1 MAKNREP
8 LQAEERSTAISKAIA
23 DWRKL
28 TAIGAEDMPWRG
40 GTVLWNEEH
49 GYWSFFGKT
58 KADTALGWRWWNVFG
73 RVPEAFRQNMLVE
86 INPPQKGPVGGT
98 QGMIALDAAGKRHLL
113 HGGRLHPTG
122 HRISHDEFSGHSG
135 LTPILVAFSDGRVL
149 PYFRVAPLDE
159 GADALHQAVA
169 AFVEVCEDV
178 RNEVL
183 HGGADADLE
192 RRVRQGEGSSTP
204 ERRGHYVV
212 PPRPGGVAKR
222 VHADVWK
229 ALAKELDR
237 RQTDHS
243 NRRVGRYGP
252 DLRTRDKPLVLFE
265 IKTDTTAHSLYES
278 LGQLLMYERLLGAP
292 YAKVA
297 VLPGPP
303 PMKLGAVLKEM
314 EVRIVTYRKTGRT
327 YTFDSRALGAVLG
340 TP

>member
-1 MAKNREP
+1 MPRKPQQLE
-8 LQAEERSTAISKAIA
+8 AEERSTAISRAIS

-28 TAIGAEDMPWRG
+28 AAIGAEEMPWRG
-40 GTVLWNEEH
+40 GSVLWNEEH

-86 INPPQKGPVGGT
+86 INPPQRGPAGGT
-98 QGMIALDAAGKRHLL
+98 QGMVALDSAGKRHLL

-122 HRISHDEFSGHSG
+122 HRISNDEFRTHSG
-135 LTPILVAFSDGRVL
+135 LGTTPVKFSDGRVL
-149 PYFRVAPLDE
+149 PYFHVAPLDA
-159 GADALHQAVA
+159 GAEALNRGVA
-169 AFVEVCEDV
+169 AFAAVCEDV

-183 HGGADADLE
+183 YGSSETEFE
-192 RRVRQGEGSSTP
+192 RRVRQGEGASTP
-204 ERRGHYVV
+204 ERRGDYVI
-212 PPRPGGVAKR
+212 PPRPAGVAKR

-237 RQTDHS
+237 RETDHS

-252 DLRTRDKPLVLFE
+252 DLRTREKPLVLFE
-265 IKTDTTAHSLYES
+265 IKTDTTARSLYES
-278 LGQLLMYERLLGAP
+278 LGQLLMYERLLGATF
-292 YAKVA
+292 AKVA

-303 PMKLGAVLKEM
+303 PKDLGAVLKEM

-327 YTFDSRALGAVLG
+327 YAFDPRALGAVLG
-340 TP
+340 VN